1 MYKLYLECGLCGH
14 VADEPLACNICFKNY
29 CRSCIRIL
37 IDAKKLVKEKSNFQ
51 EEVVSQNMVCFNR
64 CIIGKSILY
73 MNPEIN
79 KLEKRIFSYLN
90 NKCEFKN
97 KWELMPGHRRAC
109 QKKNKE
115 YKINESYWPYV
126 YTQKEELR
134 YQVQKKFYIFLKRRM
149 IEAYEVQRSAELS
162 IES

>member
-1 MYKLYLECGLCGH
+1 M
-14 VADEPLACNICFKNY
+14 
-29 CRSCIRIL
+29 
-37 IDAKKLVKEKSNFQ
+37 
-51 EEVVSQNMVCFNR
+51 
-64 CIIGKSILY
+64 
-73 MNPEIN
+73 
-79 KLEKRIFSYLN
+79 
-90 NKCEFKN
+90 CEFKN